1 MSRAISDAHAVLRDL
16 KTEIRR
22 GLIGQDELVRG
33 LMIALITG
41 GHLLIE
47 GVPGLGK
54 TRAVHLL
61 ARASHLDFKRLQFT
75 PDLLPGDILGTRIY
89 NQHSASFDTVRGP
102 VFTHVLLADEIN
114 RAPAKVQSA
123 LLETMQE
130 RQVTIGQESLPIEAP
145 FFVFAT
151 QNPIE
156 QEGTY
161 PLPEA
166 QLDRFLLKLVVTYPE
181 PSDEQDIVRMVIE
194 EERLPTPKARLS
206 RQDVLGLQDA
216 VRGVFLEDKLVR
228 YTTDLVQ
235 ASRRTGEVAGRPLAR
250 FVAMGASPRGAI
262 ALATAA
268 RAHALLQGRDS
279 TTPDDV
285 KAVAHAALRHRILT
299 TYFAEAEGVSS
310 DQVVDELLATVPVP

>member
-1 MSRAISDAHAVLRDL
+1 MSTAIRDAHDVLRDL
-16 KTEIRR
+16 QAEIQR
-22 GLIGQDELVRG
+22 GLVGQGELVRG
-33 LMIALITG
+33 LMIALVTG

-89 NQHSASFDTVRGP
+89 NQHSSSFETVRGP

-130 RQVTIGQESLPIEAP
+130 RQVTIGQESLPIEEP

-166 QLDRFLLKLVVTYPE
+166 QLDRFLLKLVVGYPE
-181 PSDEQDIVRMVIE
+181 PDDEKDIVRMVID
-194 EERLPTPKARLS
+194 EERLPTPKARLA
-206 RQDVLGLQDA
+206 RRDVLGLQAA
-216 VRGVFLEDKLVR
+216 VRDVHLEDKLIR
-228 YTTDLVQ
+228 YTTDLAQ
-235 ASRRTGEVAGRPLAR
+235 ATRLTGEVEKRPLAR
-250 FVAMGASPRGAI
+250 YVAMGASPRGAI

-268 RAHALLQGRDS
+268 RGHALLQRRDNA
-279 TTPDDV
+279 TPDDV

-299 TYFAEAEGVSS
+299 TYFAEAEGITT
-310 DQVVDELLATVPVP
+310 DQIIDELLTTVPVP